1 MPGKFLFDTNVI
13 ISFLNDDKLRPS
25 ALQLELSFVISVIT
39 ELELLSSNKIA
50 KSEEKAINELL
61 ANTFI
66 IGIEE
71 DIKANTIILRRKY
84 ALKLPDAIIASTAL
98 INKIP
103 LVTNDKIFKRVKEIK
118 SITIKEFLKK

>member
-1 MPGKFLFDTNVI
+1 MPGKFLFDTNVT

-39 ELELLSSNKIA
+39 ELELLSSNKIT

-84 ALKLPDAIIASTAL
+84 ALKLPEAIIASTAL

-118 SITIKEFLKK
+118 SITIKEFLTK